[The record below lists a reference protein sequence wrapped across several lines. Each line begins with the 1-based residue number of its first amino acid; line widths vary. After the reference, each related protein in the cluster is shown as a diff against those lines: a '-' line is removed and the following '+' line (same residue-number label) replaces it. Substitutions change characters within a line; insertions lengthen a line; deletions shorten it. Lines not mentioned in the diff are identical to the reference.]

1 MGDLTLVGL
10 GHVVLASI
18 LSLDILRN
26 KRPVSAVLWLGLVWT
41 LPYGGALG
49 YLSFGVDRVTRGARA
64 RAASNAFIERYAMLH
79 PTFER
84 IALDERHEDRL
95 ESPAAHVFRA
105 TDPAVQPYRVLRGHR
120 LELLVDGDEFFPA
133 LFEAVAAARAS
144 INLQTYIFRRDRT
157 GWELLDLLSERARA
171 GVEVRVL
178 YDRFGSTFAHYSG
191 FFDAARRAG
200 IQVLSITQANPL
212 KGRFQINLRN
222 HRKAAIVDGRIGFV
236 GGINIHDRNRTG
248 YGVGP
253 PIRDYHVRFEGPA
266 VTDLQFLF
274 IQDWFFA
281 SREPP
286 DQVLSQSL
294 FPSQEVAGDG
304 MVQVVPGG
312 PERQGAGILDA
323 FFGAIVSAERSVC
336 IVTPYFVPDEP
347 ILQALRY
354 SALRGV
360 DVRLVLP
367 MVSNHRYTEFA
378 ARSLYGGLLE
388 AGVRIFERR
397 PPFIHGKALLV
408 DDVYAML
415 GSANLDYRSLHLNF
429 ETNIE
434 VADADFVSA
443 VVRQV
448 DAEIAMSEEVL
459 EADYRRRSLPRQL
472 AERFCYLFQPML

>member
-1 MGDLTLVGL
+1 MGSLTLVGL

-18 LSLDILRN
+18 LSLDIIRH
-26 KRPVSAVLWLGLVWT
+26 KRPVSAVLWLGVVWAF
-41 LPYGGALG
+41 PYGGALG
-49 YLSFGVDRVTRGARA
+49 YLSFGVDRVTRGAKA

-84 IALDERHEDRL
+84 IAVDERHVDRPD
-95 ESPAAHVFRA
+95 SPASHVFRA
-105 TDPAVQPYRVLRGHR
+105 TDPAVQPFRVLRGHR
-120 LELLVDGDEFFPA
+120 LKLLVDGDQFFPA
-133 LFEAVAAARAS
+133 LFEAVGAARAS
-144 INLQTYIFRRDRT
+144 VNLQTYIFRRDRT
-157 GWELLDLLSERARA
+157 GRELLELLIERARA
-171 GVEVRVL
+171 GVEVRLL
-178 YDRFGSTFAHYSG
+178 YDRFGSTFAHFSG
-191 FFDAARRAG
+191 FFDAPRRAG
-200 IQVLSITQANPL
+200 VRVLSITQANLL

-222 HRKAAIVDGRIGFV
+222 HRKVAIMDGRVGFV
-236 GGINIHDRNRTG
+236 GGINIHDQNRTEYAEG
-248 YGVGP
+248 A
-253 PIRDYHVRFEGPA
+253 PIRDYHVQFEGPA
-266 VTDLQFLF
+266 VRDLQFLF

-294 FPSQEVAGDG
+294 FPSPGLVGEGL
-304 MVQVVPGG
+304 VQVVPGG

-323 FFGAIVSAERSVC
+323 FFGAIVSAERSVS

-360 DVRLVLP
+360 AVRIVVP
-367 MVSNHRYTEFA
+367 KVSNHRYTEFA
-378 ARSLYGGLLE
+378 TRSLYGGLLE

-397 PPFIHGKALLV
+397 PPFIHGKALVV

-434 VADADFVSA
+434 VADTDFVRAA
-443 VVRQV
+443 VEQV
-448 DAEIAMSEEVL
+448 AAEIAMSEEVL
-459 EADYRRRSLPRQL
+459 EADYLRRSLPRQL